1 MCRGRILTGYGVDG
15 VVGHVMEQGGAIGC
29 GDVLQGDRVHVAQAQ
44 GFQLQ
49 GGFHAVGRKLDFP
62 YDGLGSCLL
71 YTSPSPRD

>member
-1 MCRGRILTGYGVDG
+1 
-15 VVGHVMEQGGAIGC
+15 MEQGGAIGC

-62 YDGLGSCLL
+62 DGGLAGPAATLPQRRSI
-71 YTSPSPRD
+71 R